1 MAEYYCD
8 ISAVGNEYQAY
19 AATPT
24 WGALSTDKPLP
35 MDGNGK
41 AGPGHSAAV
50 AIAEIDVSSASVAAT
65 NTLTIAGAVLTAV
78 ASGAGANQFNVASGS
93 TLATN
98 LVSSINAATN
108 TVNSGSSVMV
118 PRLQDFC
125 FARVKPG
132 ASSVVQIATRLA
144 GSDMNQATNSNTNI
158 TTSGWSVAPTITQ
171 FAGGADGPYAYLC
184 NNATVFNKAALAYG
198 LWFAAANAPSDPG
211 ASDVIHV
218 RSKRSGSNLSFSY
231 SAGGTHTATWKTRN
245 YLYDDGTIWS
255 SDNGTLTMTF
265 KNTNA
270 SSVSSA
276 FTTANGSAPTHV
288 SRSKYNLDLQLGV
301 TASVTGTYTA
311 LAAGGASTKIVYKQ
325 NKFTETSDT
334 TSTVTQIA
342 LASDGASSVAGLGF
356 DLQDNYV
363 THRGT
368 SKKAL
373 NIAQTGSTS
382 LRARLNG
389 TVYEVA
395 AATGAIGTPIIV
407 SGSGVSGI
415 VEWIGGEIKDS
426 NGVYSC
432 VMPFS
437 AAVGASNLKLVL
449 DGVVGVTDPSVG
461 WTVSATVDST
471 LIWNAPEGTN
481 KGFRIERPDYVVDW
495 KGDGTFPYCGAKT
508 LQGTDWSHRVTWN
521 SIPSITNAV
530 TVLRLSRFYRSAA
543 ASKTATIELLI
554 PDAITVYDDEL
565 ELRVAYMDS
574 SNVWRIETVGGLRGK
589 SLQSSRTALSS
600 SATSWSNPPASH
612 SAKKIA
618 LTTAQSIKQNS
629 EVFVTLSLCASRSPT
644 KTIYASP
651 DVVLS

>member
-108 TVNSGSSVMV
+108 TVNSGSSAMV

-132 ASSVVQIATRLA
+132 ASSVVQIATRIA
-144 GSDMNQATNSNTNI
+144 GTDMNQATNSNTNT

-171 FAGGADGPYAYLC
+171 FAGGADGPFAYLC
-184 NNATVFNKAALAYG
+184 NNATIFNKAALAYG
-198 LWFAAANAPSDPG
+198 LWFAVANAPSDPG
-211 ASDVIHV
+211 ASDVVHV
-218 RSKRSGSNLSFSY
+218 RSKRSGSSLSFTY
-231 SAGGTHTATWKTRN
+231 SAGGTHTASWKTRN

-255 SDNGTLTMTF
+255 GDNGTLAMTF
-265 KNTNA
+265 KNTGAAVTNSFTIGA
-270 SSVSSA
+270 SVA
-276 FTTANGSAPTHV
+276 VTHV
-288 SRSKYNLDLQLGV
+288 SRSKYNLEVFLGA
-301 TASVTGTYTA
+301 TSASAIYNLCVC
-311 LAAGGASTKIVYKQ
+311 STSTSNQ
-325 NKFTETSDT
+325 RFAFQACKFTETSDT
-334 TSTVTQIA
+334 S
-342 LASDGASSVAGLGF
+342 SSVSRISLALDGSTTNNFIFELEDSYF
-356 DLQDNYV
+356 TY
-363 THRGT
+363 RGT
-368 SKKAL
+368 QKTLVRIGNSS
-373 NIAQTGSTS
+373 TGW
-382 LRARLNG
+382 RVRLNG
-389 TVYEVA
+389 ATIEVV
-395 AATGAIGTPIIV
+395 AATGAIGIPVQV
-407 SGSGVSGI
+407 SAASAFGI
-415 VEWIGGEIKDS
+415 MEWIGGEIKDS

-432 VMPFS
+432 VTPVS
-437 AAVGASNLKLVL
+437 ADVGVSNTKFVL
-449 DGVVGVTDPSVG
+449 DGVVGITDPSIG
-461 WTVSATVDST
+461 WTASANVDSQ
-471 LIWNAPEGTN
+471 LIWNSPEGTN

-508 LQGTDWSHRVTWN
+508 LQGTDWSHRITWN
-521 SIPSITNAV
+521 SIPSINNKV
-530 TVLRLSRFYRSAA
+530 VPLRLSRFYRSAA
-543 ASKTATIELLI
+543 ASKTVTLEFLI

-565 ELRVAYMDS
+565 ELRVTYMDS

-629 EVFVTLSLCASRSPT
+629 EVFVTLSLCASRSPSR
-644 KTIYASP
+644 TIYVSP